1 LSSCSGFKHLKGSS
15 RYGHLIYE
23 EKKKPAVRADLLWKE
38 LLESFL
44 YPALE
49 IYYPEL
55 YAAVDLDK
63 PPVLLNKELRV
74 PGLHKANKEEKI
86 LDLLMDV
93 PLKTGELIRILLF
106 VEVQGGGSK
115 ASFHIRM
122 RDYACVIT
130 LTQKR
135 PFAALAI
142 RTTPKGKEEQ
152 LTYEMN
158 CFGTRHTF
166 IYPTAFVDQ
175 MDEEDLLAKK
185 ENPVALATVCVIR
198 MLRAEK
204 DERKRYQY
212 AKELL
217 KFMKDA
223 GYSVETTIRLMQFIE
238 GMTGLSTA
246 KLKSALRNDLEQ
258 EIMKMLGEV
267 KDMTTV
273 RTPLLRKALK
283 KAAQDIFRAEGKNEG
298 ETERKFKDARR
309 MLLRGIG
316 IDVIADVTEL
326 SEEEVRSLQNK
337 GVPAV

>member
-1 LSSCSGFKHLKGSS
+1 MRYN
-15 RYGHLIYE
+15 RYGHLIDE
-23 EKKKPAVRADLLWKE
+23 EKKKPIVRADLLWKE

-49 IYYPEL
+49 IFYPKL

-63 PPVLLNKELRV
+63 PPIPLNKELRV

-93 PLKTGELIRILLF
+93 PLKTGELLRVLLH
-106 VEVQGGGSK
+106 VEVQGAGSK
-115 ASFHIRM
+115 EPFHVRM
-122 RDYACVIT
+122 HNYACVIT

-142 RTTPKGKEEQ
+142 RTTPKGKEER

-166 IYPTAFVDQ
+166 MYPIIFVDQ
-175 MDEEDLLAKK
+175 MDGEDLLARK

-198 MLRAEK
+198 MLEAKK

-217 KFMKDA
+217 KLMKGA
-223 GYSVETTIRLMQFIE
+223 GYSVETSIRLMQFIE
-238 GMTGLSTA
+238 GMTGLTTA
-246 KLKSALRNDLEQ
+246 KLKSALGNDLEQ
-258 EIMKMLGEV
+258 EITEMLGEA

-273 RTPLLRKALK
+273 QTPILRKILRK
-283 KAAQDIFRAEGKNEG
+283 KAQEIFKIEE
-298 ETERKFKDARR
+298 KFDTARR
-309 MLLRGIG
+309 MLSRGMEV
-316 IDVIADVTEL
+316 DVIADVTEL
-326 SEEEVRSLQNK
+326 PEKEIRSLQNE
-337 GVPAV
+337 VTPAV